1 MKLIKIVM
9 VAMLFGVLASCE
21 DELKQP
27 VDFSVEPEQSSGL
40 VIGDTMI
47 TAPKGSKVT
56 FLFTGDPD
64 VINFSYT
71 RFVPTSPELTFST
84 RAAWGS
90 SVANSLSVF
99 VSDEFKGLLLSDF
112 TKDSVSIASHSWK
125 DITAESNLP
134 VTTNKTQAA
143 TLSLDEYRG
152 KDLVLAFRYKP
163 TVVPD
168 WQPTWVVSDLKI
180 TNRLS
185 SDDSVESTYL
195 AATLGFKPFDMNNR
209 NDAYRDTLLAGVWST
224 KKPAELTINRT
235 SSNNALNHDWLISR
249 PVRVP
254 MGMTENSA
262 VVGLKNMAI
271 SVDRYE
277 HTFTQPGDYL
287 VKFKAINQNY
297 LHSDSAIVT
306 IRVKINN

>member
-56 FLFTGDPD
+56 FLFDGDPD
-64 VINFSYT
+64 FINFSYT

-90 SVANSLSVF
+90 SVANSLSVL

-112 TKDSVSIASHSWK
+112 TKDSVSIATHSWK
-125 DITAESNLP
+125 NVTAESNLP

-163 TVVPD
+163 TVVTD

-235 SSNNALNHDWLISR
+235 SSNNPLNHDWLISR
-249 PVRVP
+249 RVRVP
-254 MGMTENSA
+254 MGMTEYSA
-262 VVGLKNMAI
+262 VTGVKNMAV

-297 LHSDSAIVT
+297 LHSDSAVVT